1 MKVYVIETW
10 SGPIEVTAR
19 SKAEAIE
26 EAMKE
31 YWHLHRHE
39 MTLQAF
45 SGRPQ

>member
-10 SGPIEVTAR
+10 SGPIEVTTR

-39 MTLQAF
+39 MELLAF
-45 SGRPQ
+45 SGGPR